1 MKTILIFLLLTIS
14 GINLFSQT
22 DSVLK
27 IIFTPHPR
35 SEDQVHQSVY
45 EGIAK
50 IDFKKYDVRMLG
62 GDVTYSTSKDSATLA
77 YCDDLFN
84 IGSAN
89 TLWSFGNHDVQS
101 GHRSLIKKFT
111 GRDSYYSYYR
121 DGITFLVLDTE
132 LDANSFISTFIKG
145 DQLQMLKTVCD
156 TIKESRYLIV
166 LHHRLMWMINNNYF
180 KSRLTDSIAASSR
193 SMDTTNFYSD
203 IYPLLQKVKSKGI
216 PVLVFGGDKSK
227 INIDYSPEDSITF
240 FACRLASDLP
250 DSINNVIIL
259 SYNLKNKEITR
270 NFVTLENVLTSISHK
285 SFPMPEKLIL
295 KQNYPNPFN
304 PITRIEYSVP
314 KIGTS
319 LLKFPLQLKIF
330 DVLGR
335 EVTTLVDIEQSPG
348 TYSITWN
355 AVGLPGGVYF
365 YRLQIYSAEG
375 GTGSFSET
383 KKLVLLK

>member
-1 MKTILIFLLLTIS
+1 MKPILIFLLLSLS
-14 GINLFSQT
+14 GMNSFSQT
-22 DSVLK
+22 DSFLT

-35 SEDQVHQSVY
+35 SDDQVHQSVY

-62 GDVTYSTSKDSATLA
+62 GDITYSTSKDSATLA

-84 IGSAN
+84 IGSQN

-101 GHRSLIKKFT
+101 GHRSLIKQFT
-111 GRDSYYSYYR
+111 GRESYYSYYR

-132 LDANSFISTFIKG
+132 LNANSFASTFIKG
-145 DQLQMLKTVCD
+145 DQLQTVKTVCD

-166 LHHRLMWMINNNYF
+166 LHHRLMWMINNDYF

-216 PVLVFGGDKSK
+216 RVMVFGGDKTK
-227 INIDYSPEDSITF
+227 INIEYSPEDSITF

-259 SYNLKNKEITR
+259 NYNLQNKEITC
-270 NFVTLENVLTSISHK
+270 NFVTLEDVVTSISHGYSPK
-285 SFPMPEKLIL
+285 PEKLIL

-304 PITRIEYSVP
+304 PTTKIEYTIPDVG
-314 KIGTS
+314 IS
-319 LLKFPLQLKIF
+319 LIKSLVQLKIY

-335 EVTTLVDIEQSPG
+335 EVVTLVNESKPAG
-348 TYSITWN
+348 TYSVIWN
-355 AVGLPGGVYF
+355 AVGMPGGIYF
-365 YRLQIYSAEG
+365 YRLQ
-375 GTGSFSET
+375 TGSFSET
-383 KKLVLLK
+383 KKLVLMK